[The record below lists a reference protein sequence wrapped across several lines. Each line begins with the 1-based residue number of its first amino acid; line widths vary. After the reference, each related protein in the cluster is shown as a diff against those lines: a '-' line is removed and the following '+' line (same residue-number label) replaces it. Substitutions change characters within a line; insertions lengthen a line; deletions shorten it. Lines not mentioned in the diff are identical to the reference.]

1 MVTDERKMKKK
12 KKKKM
17 KTDGEQ
23 EELHAKETIERGN
36 ERRMAFVC
44 AKKGGNRWKNRRN
57 GS

>member
-1 MVTDERKMKKK
+1 MTDERKMKKK
-12 KKKKM
+12 K
-17 KTDGEQ
+17 
-23 EELHAKETIERGN
+23 EENENRWRAGGTACKRNNIERGN